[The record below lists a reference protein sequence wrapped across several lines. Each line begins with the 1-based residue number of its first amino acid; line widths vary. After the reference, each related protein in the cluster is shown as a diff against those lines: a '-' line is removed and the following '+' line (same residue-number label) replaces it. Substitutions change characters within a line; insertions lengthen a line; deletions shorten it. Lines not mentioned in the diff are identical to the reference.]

1 MGGPISSAVVLFAL
15 AGLLS
20 AQNVEAPVSAQPA
33 TNDAVLE
40 GVVVSSVGGAP
51 LRKATVQLS
60 SSDEAQKSE
69 GETAVTDSQ
78 GHFSFTGLP
87 ARNYVL
93 SVSHP
98 GYVTPS
104 LHGQNAILTYV
115 LTAGQQIKDIVV
127 RLMPAGVLR
136 GRVTDADGDPIDQ
149 IDVAAI
155 PVGKKSPAGESN
167 TNDLG
172 EFRIYNLPPGRYY
185 VQANPRA
192 EAEMLGAISRP
203 SKAQTSVYVT
213 TFYPATTNR
222 TTATALDV
230 HAGDEVSVN
239 IALQQANLYPVSG
252 ILLNGKGAPLALG
265 VVTAV
270 NEGSDAG
277 GIPVTDG
284 KFEMR
289 LPAGHYTLIGMGI
302 PRSEEGSF
310 GFGMMAG
317 QGPSPA
323 QARKTIDVP
332 EGGLRNIEL
341 RIPADKGPMVQ
352 VSGHVRVEDGS
363 ALPKGSMVVQFQRRP
378 STSSD
383 QEDEDDTMMEPRAV
397 GGGFVKPDGTFEMK
411 NVPPNTYQVMVF
423 CNDVSTRDWY
433 TRAVNVNGH
442 DVLNSGLTVSDSDL
456 QLDVVLSPRGGSAE
470 GTVKDKD
477 DHALGDV
484 RVVLVPDESKASRRD
499 LYQMAETDQ
508 NGKFAIR
515 GLEPGAYTAYA
526 FDNDDDYGVWF
537 KPETLK
543 PYKDYGV
550 PVSVSAGEKSHLD
563 LHLAVSK
570 DQDAQ

>member
-1 MGGPISSAVVLFAL
+1 MGGPISSAFVLFAL

-33 TNDAVLE
+33 INDAALE

-51 LRKATVQLS
+51 LRKATVHLF
-60 SSDEAQKSE
+60 SSDETQKEE
-69 GETAVTDSQ
+69 GETAIADAQ

-87 ARNYVL
+87 ARDYTL
-93 SVSHP
+93 SASHP

-104 LHGQNAILTYV
+104 LHGENAILHYT
-115 LTAGQQIKDIVV
+115 LATGQQIKDIVV
-127 RLMPAGVLR
+127 RLTPAAVLR
-136 GRVTDADGDPIDQ
+136 GRVTDADGDPVDQ
-149 IDVAAI
+149 IDVVAT

-185 VQANPRA
+185 VQASPRT
-192 EAEMLGAISRP
+192 EMSGAISRS
-203 SKAQTSVYVT
+203 SKTQTSVYVP

-222 TTATALDV
+222 STATALDAR
-230 HAGDEVSVN
+230 AGDEVSVN
-239 IALQQANLYPVSG
+239 IALLQANLYPVSG

-317 QGPSPA
+317 QGPVPA

-363 ALPKGSMVVQFQRRP
+363 ALPKGCMVVQLRERP
-378 STSSD
+378 STSNH
-383 QEDEDDTMMEPRAV
+383 QEDEDDAAMEQRSA
-397 GGGFVKPDGTFEMK
+397 GGGFIKPDGTFEVK
-411 NVPPNTYQVMVF
+411 SVPPNTYQVVVF
-423 CNDVSTRDWY
+423 CNAVSTQDWY
-433 TRAVNVNGH
+433 TKAVNVNGH
-442 DVLNSGLTVSDSDL
+442 DILNSGLTVSDSDL
-456 QLDVVLSPRGGSAE
+456 QLDVVLSPRGGSVE

-499 LYQMAETDQ
+499 LYQMADTDQ
-508 NGKFAIR
+508 NGKFSVR

-526 FDNDDDYGVWF
+526 FDDDDFGVWF

-543 PYKDYGV
+543 QYKDYGV
-550 PVSVSAGEKSHLD
+550 PVNISAAEKSHLD